1 MCNPSLDG
9 ISGCSNQTLRSC
21 LATVDHYLARFYHHG
36 SVASC
41 RQLQLRGISPAIGS
55 TLEQQRWP
63 RGMVSR
69 TTNFKHW
76 GIGRARL
83 TCHTSTH
90 QQAPW
95 RGFQSSSDQ
104 LQNGNYWVLHVSPG
118 IGWQPAL
125 RLVAAAT
132 VRAWMVCFVFMLFYF
147 LGAWMWC
154 LGGLG
159 ESWSA
164 FFNSQFWNENGQNVK
179 CAHFFIP
186 YSHSGMD
193 RTPFQPFCSQEQNE
207 RNVANEN
214 QRWLTAGRVLSI
226 QTRPYRT
233 YRRKNLDI
241 LLGKM
246 TIYFLSHYTKS
257 TRRIS
262 VMFPYLLRNVYS
274 CQDRASRRAFFYAGN
289 PNYSEHSVP
298 TILIPE

>member
-1 MCNPSLDG
+1 MS
-9 ISGCSNQTLRSC
+9 IVLRS
-21 LATVDHYLARFYHHG
+21 
-36 SVASC
+36 
-41 RQLQLRGISPAIGS
+41 
-55 TLEQQRWP
+55 
-63 RGMVSR
+63 
-69 TTNFKHW
+69 
-76 GIGRARL
+76 
-83 TCHTSTH
+83 
-90 QQAPW
+90 
-95 RGFQSSSDQ
+95 
-104 LQNGNYWVLHVSPG
+104 
-118 IGWQPAL
+118 WQP
-125 RLVAAAT
+125 
-132 VRAWMVCFVFMLFYF
+132 MSE
-147 LGAWMWC
+147 
-154 LGGLG
+154 GL
-159 ESWSA
+159 SKSA
-164 FFNSQFWNENGQNVK
+164 FFYSQFWNENGQNVK
-179 CAHFFIP
+179 CARFFIP